1 MAHAALSPDER
12 RAHVRKVLKTS
23 VGMVTESNFYSG
35 FTNDISEGGLFVA
48 TYNLMDVGTVVQLE
62 FDLSDGRPPIEVQ
75 GEVRWIREHN
85 EYSDAGPGM
94 GLRFVDLAPEA
105 HARIVAF
112 VSQRDTLFFDDDD
125 F

>member
-1 MAHAALSPDER
+1 MEADLGLLSD
-12 RAHVRKVLKTS
+12 
-23 VGMVTESNFYSG
+23 SNFYTGLSQ
-35 FTNDISEGGLFVA
+35 DISAGGLFVA